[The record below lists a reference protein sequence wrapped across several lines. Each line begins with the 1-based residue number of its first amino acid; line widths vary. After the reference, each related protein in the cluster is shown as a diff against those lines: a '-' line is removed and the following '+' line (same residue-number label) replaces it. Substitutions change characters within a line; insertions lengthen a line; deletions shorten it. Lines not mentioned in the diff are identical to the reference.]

1 MKRITQS
8 LFEEIEKIT
17 SGQIEEKK
25 EVDHDKDGD
34 NDFAD
39 VMMAR
44 MKAGGKSHKEA
55 HKHTR
60 KHNEEAEQEE
70 AEQLDEIGDT
80 PAGKKAL
87 GSYVKKR
94 TKQLPDIEVGYQM
107 AEPGPELKGYTKLKK
122 KVNTGIGRAVDRLT
136 KEEAEQF
143 DELQENISNNHKVGD
158 VYQMDLV
165 DHIKKKTGTK
175 VYFDGD
181 DMVHEKTGKTIMNV
195 KAHHTVGDAIS
206 AVNAAKNLKEAHWP
220 GTKEYKEKFPKDEF
234 TAHMQRFG
242 GDPKAARA
250 TKGRYGNLGPS
261 GSETEEKPEN
271 ISKPKGRGR
280 KPGGSKLNKMKEETI
295 VKHEDFIITVTDNPT
310 FQDFFNAAKS
320 YVDNEDDAVV
330 VAEAFYKDEDN
341 SIIIESEVK
350 YLYNNVFEDH
360 KKDGY
365 LVEDIDVVIREE
377 EVLLKYSAIKEDS
390 GVKYNYIHHGI
401 VVAEEKGE
409 E

>member
-25 EVDHDKDGD
+25 KVDHDKDRD

-55 HKHTR
+55 HAATR
-60 KHNEEAEQEE
+60 KHNEEAE
-70 AEQLDEIGDT
+70 
-80 PAGKKAL
+80 
-87 GSYVKKR
+87 
-94 TKQLPDIEVGYQM
+94 
-107 AEPGPELKGYTKLKK
+107 
-122 KVNTGIGRAVDRLT
+122 
-136 KEEAEQF
+136 
-143 DELQENISNNHKVGD
+143 LQENISNKHKVGD
-158 VYQMDLV
+158 VYQPHLV
-165 DHIKKKTGTK
+165 DHIKNKTGTK

-206 AVNAAKNLKEAHWP
+206 AVKNLKEEAEQLDEIGDTPAGKKVLGSYVKKRVKQVPKLELSYQMAPSNRDASLVKKYQSKVNKGIGRAVDRLTKEEAEIEEAWP

-261 GSETEEKPEN
+261 GSETGEKPEN

-280 KPGGSKLNKMKEETI
+280 KAGGSKLNKMKEETI
-295 VKHEDFIITVTDNPT
+295 VKHDDFMITVTDNPT
-310 FQDFFNAAKS
+310 FQDFFNAAKT
-320 YVDNEDDAVV
+320 YVEDKDDAVV

>member
-25 EVDHDKDGD
+25 KVDHDKDRD

-60 KHNEEAEQEE
+60 KHNEEAEQEGNQIDEISIETMKSAKEKLGGRAMDAHYDDNKWMAQKYAIRALNMKSRIAKKQRQMDSKKTNEE
-70 AEQLDEIGDT
+70 ADQLDEIGDT

-107 AEPGPELKGYTKLKK
+107 AEPGRQLKGYTKLKK

-136 KEEAEQF
+136 KEEAEI
-143 DELQENISNNHKVGD
+143 E
-158 VYQMDLV
+158 
-165 DHIKKKTGTK
+165 
-175 VYFDGD
+175 
-181 DMVHEKTGKTIMNV
+181 
-195 KAHHTVGDAIS
+195 
-206 AVNAAKNLKEAHWP
+206 EAWP
-220 GTKEYKEKFPKDEF
+220 GTAEYKAKHGTEEEKWEAK
-234 TAHMQRFG
+234 
-242 GDPKAARA
+242 
-250 TKGRYGNLGPS
+250 YGKSDAKKLEPYGYRGAS
-261 GSETEEKPEN
+261 GSDTEEKPDN

-280 KPGGSKLNKMKEETI
+280 KAGGSKLNKMKEETI

-377 EVLLKYSAIKEDS
+377 EVLLKYSAIKENS
-390 GVKYNYIHHGI
+390 VVKYNYIHHGI